1 MHRVSIFGN
10 WAWITWWG
18 FSRKEQRCWLGKHW
32 AKYLIKRHHLWLL
45 IKETVSWTNR
55 DLWSGLLP
63 GIYSFL
69 QGWVG
74 FSGKLNYP
82 FLRSSPR
89 MVKSLKIQLAWTPTL
104 TMQKSVMTIFN
115 FLDVCHQ
122 SPSFRW
128 PSISASPQVMREGN
142 FSSWAVTMIIMETSV
157 CSTGFNQ
164 SPLSCW
170 SYSPFEM
177 VPLQAGLWTVTPGFC
192 IAWRSSSAEWN
203 PDQPDN
209 VAEVIFQDLILSLSS
224 NWGPQCKCFR
234 SSSLRNQR
242 CPMCGQTPDLE
253 PVMHGNGDGFTMN
266 PVTVSVPQ

>member
-122 SPSFRW
+122 SPSFRSSCQLIVTILMKF
-128 PSISASPQVMREGN
+128 PPTPQKLCNDFFRG
-142 FSSWAVTMIIMETSV
+142 A
-157 CSTGFNQ
+157 
-164 SPLSCW
+164 
-170 SYSPFEM
+170 
-177 VPLQAGLWTVTPGFC
+177 
-192 IAWRSSSAEWN
+192 
-203 PDQPDN
+203 
-209 VAEVIFQDLILSLSS
+209 QDLVLVQIILIMQKNINIARGTTDPGYWVQNL
-224 NWGPQCKCFR
+224 NY
-234 SSSLRNQR
+234 L
-242 CPMCGQTPDLE
+242 
-253 PVMHGNGDGFTMN
+253 
-266 PVTVSVPQ
+266 